1 MIIEIPGQTR
11 AKKNSMQIITFGRS
25 ANAKR
30 AIMSSKIYKAWEKNA
45 IAHLTQ
51 EYSNVKWMGTYPLE
65 VCFFLC
71 RENRRKWDI
80 DNVFCGCLD
89 VLQQVGIL
97 EDDSANHVIPVFS
110 GWTIDKRNPRVMLK
124 LRPITKTYYR
134 EDMEV
139 LK

>member
-11 AKKNSMQIITFGRS
+11 AKKNSVRVIKLGKRNSIMAS
-25 ANAKR
+25 AIYKKWEKIALKHLADVYPNAK
-30 AIMSSKIYKAWEKNA
+30 W
-45 IAHLTQ
+45 Q
-51 EYSNVKWMGTYPLE
+51 GGYPLE

-110 GWTIDKRNPRVMLK
+110 GWTIDNINPRVILK
-124 LRPITKTYYR
+124 LRPTTKTYYR
-134 EDMEV
+134 QDLEV